1 MMVRCT
7 DESYPPWYRQKR
19 NISYA
24 TSPGSLQDSYI
35 REAFALSITKSKGHH
50 PAPARAP
57 PYNNPRIQGNSSS
70 GRSEMKAIRVHEY
83 GGPEVLSYE
92 EVPVPEPG
100 SGEARVRLSASGV
113 NFIDV
118 YQRTGT
124 YPMEL
129 PFTLGL
135 EGAGEVEAV
144 GEGVEEISP
153 GDYVAF
159 TMVQGAYAEYIVA
172 PVEKLVPFNV
182 TLVEARMAAA
192 VILQGMTAHYLTHST
207 FPVQAGQKVLVHA
220 AAGGVGLLLCQLAKM
235 RGAMVIGTVSTEEK
249 ARLAKGAGADEVIL
263 YTEQDFVEETKRIT
277 GGEGVHVVYD
287 SVGKDT
293 FDGGLDCLQR
303 RGYMVLFGGS
313 SGQVPP
319 VDLQILNTKGSLFAT
334 RPKLADYITTRE
346 ELLWRAESL
355 FTWIGQN
362 NLDVRIGGTY
372 ELADAKLA
380 HQDLEGRKTTGKL
393 ILIP

>member
-1 MMVRCT
+1 
-7 DESYPPWYRQKR
+7 
-19 NISYA
+19 
-24 TSPGSLQDSYI
+24 
-35 REAFALSITKSKGHH
+35 
-50 PAPARAP
+50 
-57 PYNNPRIQGNSSS
+57 
-70 GRSEMKAIRVHEY
+70 MKAIRVHEY

-159 TMVQGAYAEYIVA
+159 AMVQGAYAEYIVA

-182 TLVEARMAAA
+182 TLVEARIAAA
-192 VILQGMTAHYLTHST
+192 VMLQGMTAHYLTHST
-207 FPVQAGQKVLVHA
+207 FPVQAGQRVLVHA